1 MKWKPELPGQESVA
15 REFCRRECL
24 ETIEGYDVVEKIGEG
39 GMGQVYRAV
48 HRRLDRPVAIKR
60 LAPHLSHNQDML
72 KRFLQEARLQAR
84 LTHPNVVNI
93 FDLIENDQGIFLVME
108 YVEGRTARDMI
119 QERGRLSASEAL
131 MIAEGVLSG
140 LAFMHKNGVVHR
152 DIKPSNVMVSVDGTV
167 KVTDF
172 GIARLVN
179 EETGLTRFGAG
190 IGTLHYMA
198 PELIKS
204 GQVSFAIDIYSLGAT
219 LHELLAGAPPF
230 VGNTDLEIMMGHLEK
245 EPPRIDYL
253 PRDEA
258 GKACQK
264 LIETALAK
272 APQDRFPSAEAFLAD
287 VRRIREMLARAP
299 QPEVSPA
306 GPGTRPAPGGGESRA
321 EAGTRPVPPEV
332 HASTGAAAAV
342 VPPPPP
348 QAKRDAGGDKATS
361 PAPVIPP
368 PDQASSLKRPAPE
381 THAPAGKESAPT
393 TGSPKKGRLGLVVGL
408 GAAAVVAVV
417 LFLVLRPG
425 PTPSVPDPTKT
436 AAPALTPQGV
446 PSEKKAEPAAPAP
459 AAETP
464 PASPAPVVS
473 QTPEAEKPAEP
484 ASQTPASPMPE
495 DASPAASREAPAP
508 VPVAE
513 TPPPAASEAQ
523 ASPPAAPVAETPAP
537 APAAETPPASPSPA
551 VAAASEAVKPT
562 EPALPASEVSGPA
575 PEAAPSATE
584 SASGTPPEKRVVY
597 VGQAGARMREQPDT
611 SSKILL
617 TLDSGTRL
625 IVLEDTGEWI
635 KASEPDGQVGYISEK
650 QTSAAPPAPSKV
662 PPPPAKPASRKPAQ
676 KPAGDDQP
684 GWRIVK

>member
-1 MKWKPELPGQESVA
+1 M
-15 REFCRRECL
+15 

-93 FDLIENDQGIFLVME
+93 FDLIENDKGIFLVME
-108 YVEGRTARDMI
+108 YVEGQTARDML

-152 DIKPSNVMVSVDGTV
+152 DIKPSNVMVSADGTV

-272 APQDRFPSAEAFLAD
+272 APQDRFASAAAFLD
-287 VRRIREMLARAP
+287 EVRRVREMLP
-299 QPEVSPA
+299 PLA
-306 GPGTRPAPGGGESRA
+306 GPQTAPAES
-321 EAGTRPVPPEV
+321 GRPVPPGID
-332 HASTGAAAAV
+332 APTGAAPID
-342 VPPPPP
+342 VPSPPP
-348 QAKRDAGGDKATS
+348 QAKRDAADDKATS
-361 PAPVIPP
+361 PAPVVPP
-368 PDQASSLKRPAPE
+368 PDQASSLTRGAPE
-381 THAPAGKESAPT
+381 ARAPAGKESAPPI
-393 TGSPKKGRLGLVVGL
+393 GSPKKGRLGLVAGL

-425 PTPSVPDPTKT
+425 PTPPVPAPAKT
-436 AAPALTPQGV
+436 AVQVQTPQGG

-484 ASQTPASPMPE
+484 APQMPVSPTPE
-495 DASPAASREAPAP
+495 DALPAASRKAAGEPEASSA

-513 TPPPAASEAQ
+513 TPGPAGS
-523 ASPPAAPVAETPAP
+523 
-537 APAAETPPASPSPA
+537 SPSPA
-551 VAAASEAVKPT
+551 VGA
-562 EPALPASEVSGPA
+562 A
-575 PEAAPSATE
+575 PEAEKAAESSPQAPEAGVPSSDAGAPSTPTVSQASE
-584 SASGTPPEKRVVY
+584 SEKPIASAPGTPPEKREVY

-617 TLDSGTRL
+617 TLDPGTRL
-625 IVLEDTGEWI
+625 VVIEDTGEWI

-662 PPPPAKPASRKPAQ
+662 PPRPAKPASRKPAQ